1 MMNKIIGFALAQRLF
16 FSLLAVV
23 ILGFGIKAYKELP
36 IDAFPDI
43 SPTQVKII
51 IKSSGMTPAEIESR
65 ITVPIEMKMVGIPYE
80 TMMRSTSKYGL
91 CDITIDFEDGT
102 DIYWARQQVSE
113 RLSDIR
119 GELPVNMEGGLAP
132 ISTPLSDI
140 LMFTIESNT
149 LSLEEKR
156 SLLDWI
162 ISPKIRSVSGVAE
175 VNALGGKVK
184 TYEVVPD
191 LNKMRTIGVT
201 LEQIFQALEENNQN
215 DGAGR
220 VSQGVESILVRSV
233 GRLQDLQDIKTLPVG
248 KRADKVITLGD
259 VAAVK
264 FGYITRAGFVS
275 KNGRGEAVQ
284 GLVLGLKGT
293 NTALVLDEVK
303 EELKKLEPML
313 PGDTKIDIFYDRSDL
328 VNLATDTVKTALYE
342 AVILIMVI
350 LLIML
355 GNLASAF
362 SVALI
367 LPFALLMSFMA
378 MQYFGLTANLM
389 SLGGLAIAIGILV
402 DSAVVVVE
410 HITAELGNPKHK
422 RQNKLHIIYE
432 ATVEMA
438 PSIITGVLI
447 IIIVFM
453 PLLTLE
459 GLEGKLFRPVALSI
473 TFALFSSLILALT
486 LIPVLSSFIL
496 SKRPDKESYLIKLL
510 TKAYRPSLI
519 FSLRHIKGTILA
531 VLILFGGSLYLASK
545 TGKTFMPTMD
555 EGSIIIGVEML
566 PSISLKESLALN
578 LKLQKKLMA
587 SVPEI
592 KDIIARTGSDELGL
606 DPMSL
611 NDTDTFLVLKD
622 KEEWRE
628 PSKEFVIEEIRKVLD
643 EFIGIEYGFTQPI
656 EMRVSEMLTGVRGDL
671 AIDIFGSD
679 NDQLEALAVQI
690 KSILETISGSSDV
703 YKKANE
709 GVEYFELEFDKKAMA
724 YHGISQQELND
735 FLKVMVTGVQAGIIQ
750 EGMRRIDLMVKGD
763 ENLQNSL
770 DKIQKLYYPLEN
782 GNAVPLSNFVKFI
795 SNAGPVQIE
804 HEHGYRKTIVQTNVE
819 GRDLVS
825 FVEDAKVKIGNEVKL
840 PAGYYLTYGGEFENQ
855 QRAASRL
862 AIIVPLA
869 LFLVFILL
877 FVSFGSLRQAA
888 IVLINV
894 PLALIGGFIGLYLS
908 GEYMSV
914 PASVGFIALLGIA
927 VLNGVV
933 LVNYFNYLIKNGSE
947 LREAVIEGSIK
958 RLRPV
963 LMTAT
968 IAAFGLLPLLFATGP
983 GSEIQ
988 RPLAIVVINGLISS
1002 TLLTLIILP
1011 ILYLKF
1017 SKELP
1022 EKHRKKKRTNNKKE
1036 ARD

>member
-1 MMNKIIGFALAQRLF
+1 MNKIIGFALAQRLF

-23 ILGFGIKAYKELP
+23 ILGFGIKAYNELP
-36 IDAFPDI
+36 VDAFPDI

-65 ITVPIEMKMVGIPYE
+65 IVVPIEMKMVGIPYE
-80 TMMRSTSKYGL
+80 TMMRSISKYGL

-113 RLSDIR
+113 RLSDIK
-119 GELPVNMEGGLAP
+119 GELPANMEGGLAP

-140 LMFTIESNT
+140 LMFTIESER

-175 VNALGGKVK
+175 VNALGGKVR

-191 LNKMRTIGVT
+191 LNKMRTMGIT
-201 LEQIFQALEENNQN
+201 LEQIFQTLEENNQN

-233 GRLQDLQDIKTLPVG
+233 GQLKSISDIQTLPVG
-248 KRADKVITLGD
+248 KSASKVITLAD
-259 VAAVK
+259 VATVK
-264 FGYITRAGFVS
+264 HGYLTRAGFVS
-275 KNGRGEAVQ
+275 KNGQGEAVQ

-293 NTALVLDEVK
+293 NTGIVLEQVK

-328 VNLATDTVKTALYE
+328 VNLATNTVKNALYE
-342 AVILIMVI
+342 AIVLIMVI
-350 LLIML
+350 LLVML
-355 GNLASAF
+355 GNLASAL

-367 LPFALLMSFMA
+367 LPFALLMSFIA

-410 HITAELGNPKHK
+410 HITAELGNPKLK
-422 RQNKLHIIYE
+422 RKTKLQIIYT
-432 ATVEMA
+432 ATMEMA
-438 PSIITGVLI
+438 PSVITGVLI

-473 TFALFSSLILALT
+473 IFALFSSLILALT

-496 SKRPDKESYLIKLL
+496 SKRPDKESTLIKFL
-510 TKAYRPSLI
+510 TKAYRPTLI
-519 FSLRHIKGTILA
+519 FSLKHSKAIILA
-531 VLILFGGSLYLASK
+531 VFVLFGASLYLAEK
-545 TGKTFMPTMD
+545 TGKSFMPTMD

-578 LKLQKKLMA
+578 LKLQTKLMA

-611 NDTDTFLVLKD
+611 NDTDTFLVLKE
-622 KEEWRE
+622 KEAWRE

-643 EFIGIEYGFTQPI
+643 AFVGIEYGFTQPI

-679 NDQLEALAVQI
+679 NDQLEGIAVQI
-690 KSILETISGSSDV
+690 KSILETITGSSDV

-709 GVEYFELEFDKKAMA
+709 GVEYFELTFDRKAMA
-724 YHGISQQELND
+724 YHGISQKEIND
-735 FLKVMVTGVQAGIIQ
+735 YLKVMVTGVQAGIIQ
-750 EGMRRIDLMVKGD
+750 EGMRRINLMVKGD

-782 GNAVPLSNFVKFI
+782 GNAVPLSNLVKFI

-825 FVEDAKVKIGNEVKL
+825 FVEEAKIKIEKEVKL

-855 QRAASRL
+855 QRAAARL

-877 FVSFGSLRQAA
+877 FVSFGSLTQAT

-947 LREAVIEGSIK
+947 IKDAVIEGSIK

-1017 SKELP
+1017 AKKSDNKIEE
-1022 EKHRKKKRTNNKKE
+1022 EKV
-1036 ARD
+1036 

>member
-1 MMNKIIGFALAQRLF
+1 MNKIIGFALAQRLF

-23 ILGFGIKAYKELP
+23 ILGFGIKAYNELP
-36 IDAFPDI
+36 VDAFPDI

-65 ITVPIEMKMVGIPYE
+65 IVVPIEMKMVGIPYE
-80 TMMRSTSKYGL
+80 TMMRSVSKYGL

-102 DIYWARQQVSE
+102 NIYWARQQVSE
-113 RLSDIR
+113 RLADIR
-119 GELPVNMEGGLAP
+119 DELPSNMEGGLAP

-140 LMFTIESNT
+140 LMFTIESER
-149 LSLEEKR
+149 LSLVEKR

-191 LNKMRTIGVT
+191 LNKMRMMGIT
-201 LEQIFQALEENNQN
+201 LEQIFQTLEKNNQN

-233 GRLQDLQDIKTLPVG
+233 GQIKSLSDIETLPVG
-248 KRADKVITLGD
+248 KSADKVITLGD
-259 VAAVK
+259 VATVK
-264 FGYITRAGFVS
+264 FGYLTRAGFVS
-275 KNGRGEAVQ
+275 KNGQGEAVQ
-284 GLVLGLKGT
+284 GLVLGLKGS
-293 NTALVLDEVK
+293 NTALVLEEVK
-303 EELKKLEPML
+303 EELNKLAPML
-313 PGDTKIDIFYDRSDL
+313 PGDTKIEIFYDRSDL
-328 VNLATDTVKTALYE
+328 VTLATDTVKNALYE
-342 AVILIMVI
+342 AIVLIMVI
-350 LLIML
+350 LLVML

-367 LPFALLMSFMA
+367 LPFALLMSFIA

-422 RQNKLHIIYE
+422 RQSKLRIIHK

-473 TFALFSSLILALT
+473 IFALFSSLILALT

-496 SKRPDKESYLIKLL
+496 KKRPDKESWLIRFL
-510 TKAYRPSLI
+510 TKGYRPSLI
-519 FSLRHIKGTILA
+519 FALNHIKGTILA
-531 VLILFGGSLYLASK
+531 VLLLFGGSLYLASK
-545 TGKTFMPTMD
+545 TGKSFMPTMD

-578 LKLQKKLMA
+578 LKLQKKLLA

-643 EFIGIEYGFTQPI
+643 QFVGIEYGFTQPI

-679 NDQLEALAVQI
+679 NDQLEEIAVEI

-709 GVEYFELEFDKKAMA
+709 GVEYFELQFDKKAMA
-724 YHGISQQELND
+724 YYDVNQQELND

-750 EGMRRIDLMVKGD
+750 EGMRRINLMVRGD
-763 ENLQNSL
+763 ESLQNSL

-782 GNAVPLSNFVKFI
+782 GNSVPLSNFVTFI

-825 FVEDAKVKIGNEVKL
+825 FVEEAKIMIGKEVKL

-877 FVSFGSLRQAA
+877 FVSFGSLTQAT

-933 LVNYFNYLIKNGSE
+933 LVNYFNYLMKNGSE
-947 LREAVIEGSIK
+947 LRDAVIEGSIK

-1017 SKELP
+1017 SNGYSGGEKE
-1022 EKHRKKKRTNNKKE
+1022 ERVE
-1036 ARD
+1036 

>member
-1 MMNKIIGFALAQRLF
+1 MNNLIGFALAQRLF

-80 TMMRSTSKYGL
+80 TMLRSTSKYGL

-102 DIYWARQQVSE
+102 DIYWARQQISE
-113 RLSDIR
+113 RLSDIKD
-119 GELPVNMEGGLAP
+119 ELPANMEGGLAP

-140 LMFTIESNT
+140 LMFTIESST

-156 SLLDWI
+156 TLLDWI
-162 ISPKIRSVSGVAE
+162 ISPKIRAVSGVAE
-175 VNALGGKVK
+175 VNPLGGKVK

-191 LNKMRTIGVT
+191 LNKMRAMGITLSHIFET
-201 LEQIFQALEENNQN
+201 LEANNQN

-233 GRLQDLQDIKTLPVG
+233 GRLKSLKEIETLPIG
-248 KRADKVITLGD
+248 KRADKVITIGD
-259 VAAVK
+259 VAAVRY
-264 FGYITRAGFVS
+264 GYITRAGFVS
-275 KNGRGEAVQ
+275 KNGQGEAVQ

-293 NTALVLDEVK
+293 NTAVVLDEVK
-303 EELKKLEPML
+303 EELKKLEGML

-328 VNLATDTVKTALYE
+328 VNLATDTVKNALYE

-350 LLIML
+350 LLVML
-355 GNLASAF
+355 GNLASAL

-367 LPFALLMSFMA
+367 LPFALLMSFIA

-422 RQNKLHIIYE
+422 RQSKLHIIYE
-432 ATVEMA
+432 ATIDMA

-473 TFALFSSLILALT
+473 IFALFSSLVLALT

-496 SKRPDKESYLIKLL
+496 KKRPDKESALIKLL
-510 TKAYRPSLI
+510 TKWYRPVLL
-519 FSLRHIKGTILA
+519 FSLNHIKGTVIA
-531 VLILFGGSLYLASK
+531 VVLLFGGSLYLASK

-578 LKLQKKLMA
+578 LKLQKKLLA

-611 NDTDTFLVLKD
+611 NDTDTFLVLQD
-622 KEEWRE
+622 KETWRE

-643 EFIGIEYGFTQPI
+643 EFVGIEFGFTQPI

-679 NDQLEALAVQI
+679 NEQLELIAVEI
-690 KSILETISGSSDV
+690 KSILESISGSSDV

-709 GVEYFELEFDKKAMA
+709 GVEYFELKFDKKSMA

-770 DKIQKLYYPLEN
+770 DRVQKLYYPLEN
-782 GNAVPLSNFVKFI
+782 GKAVPLSNFVKFI

-825 FVEDAKVKIGNEVKL
+825 FVEEAKAKIDKEVKL
-840 PAGYYLTYGGEFENQ
+840 PAGYYLTFGGEFENQ

-877 FVSFGSLRQAA
+877 FVSFGSLTQATM
-888 IVLINV
+888 VLINV

-933 LVNYFNYLIKNGSE
+933 LVNYFNYLIINGST
-947 LREAVIEGSIK
+947 LRDAVIEGSIK

-1017 SKELP
+1017 SKNTDDREIT
-1022 EKHRKKKRTNNKKE
+1022 K
-1036 ARD
+1036 

>member
-877 FVSFGSLRQAA
+877 FVSFGSLRQAT

>member
-1 MMNKIIGFALAQRLF
+1 MNKIIGFALSQRLF
-16 FSLLAVV
+16 FSLLAVI
-23 ILGFGIKAYKELP
+23 ILGFGMKAYQELP
-36 IDAFPDI
+36 VDAFPDI

-51 IKSSGMTPAEIESR
+51 IKSSGMTPEEIESR
-65 ITVPIEMKMVGIPYE
+65 IVVPIEMKMVGIPYE
-80 TMMRSTSKYGL
+80 TMMRSVSKYGL

-113 RLSDIR
+113 RLTDIKE
-119 GELPVNMEGGLAP
+119 ELPANMEGGLAP

-140 LMFTIESNT
+140 LMFTIESDG
-149 LSLEEKR
+149 LSLQEKR
-156 SLLDWI
+156 TLLDWI

-191 LNKMRTIGVT
+191 LNRMRAMGIR
-201 LEQIFQALEENNQN
+201 LEQIFQALEKNNQN
-215 DGAGR
+215 DGSGR

-233 GRLQDLQDIKTLPVG
+233 GQLKTLSDIQTLPVG
-248 KRADKVITLGD
+248 KRADKVITIGD
-259 VAAVK
+259 LATVR
-264 FGYITRAGFVS
+264 FGYLTRAGFVS
-275 KNGRGEAVQ
+275 KNGEGEAVQ
-284 GLVLGLKGT
+284 GLVLGLKGS
-293 NTALVLDEVK
+293 NTGIVLEKVK
-303 EELKKLEPML
+303 EKLKKLEPML

-328 VNLATDTVKTALYE
+328 VNLATDTVKNALYE
-342 AVILIMVI
+342 AIVLIMVI
-350 LLIML
+350 LLVML
-355 GNLASAF
+355 GNLASAL

-367 LPFALLMSFMA
+367 LPFALLMSFIA

-410 HITAELGNPKHK
+410 HITAELGNPKHQ
-422 RQNKLHIIYE
+422 RQNKLHIIYT
-432 ATVEMA
+432 ATIDMA

-473 TFALFSSLILALT
+473 IFALFSSLVLALT

-496 SKRPDKESYLIKLL
+496 KKRPDKESALIKLL
-510 TKAYRPSLI
+510 TKAYRPALL
-519 FSLRHIKGTILA
+519 FSLRHMKGTLLA
-531 VLILFGGSLYLASK
+531 VLVLFGASLYLAVK
-545 TGKTFMPTMD
+545 TGKSFMPTMD

-566 PSISLKESLALN
+566 PSISLQESLALN
-578 LKLQKKLMA
+578 LKLQKKLRTF
-587 SVPEI
+587 VPEI

-611 NDTDTFLVLKD
+611 NDTDTFLVLKN
-622 KEEWRE
+622 KEAWRE

-643 EFIGIEYGFTQPI
+643 EFVGIEYGFTQPI

-679 NDQLEALAVQI
+679 NDKLEKIAVEI
-690 KSILETISGSSDV
+690 KSILESISGSSDV

-724 YHGISQQELND
+724 YYDINQQELND
-735 FLKVMVTGVQAGIIQ
+735 FLKVMVTGVQAGIIL

-763 ENLQNSL
+763 GKLQNSL
-770 DKIQKLYYPLEN
+770 AKIKMLYYPLEN
-782 GNAVPLSNFVKFI
+782 GNAVPISNFVKFI
-795 SNAGPVQIE
+795 SRAGPVQIE
-804 HEHGYRKTIVQTNVE
+804 HEQGYRKTIVQTNVE

-825 FVEDAKVKIGNEVKL
+825 FVEEAKRKISKEVKL
-840 PAGYYLTYGGEFENQ
+840 PAGYYLAYGGEFENQ
-855 QRAASRL
+855 QRAAGRL
-862 AIIVPLA
+862 AFIVPLA

-877 FVSFGSLRQAA
+877 FVSFGSLTQAS

-933 LVNYFNYLIKNGSE
+933 LVNYFNYLIEHGSE
-947 LREAVIEGSIK
+947 LKDAVIEGSIK

-1017 SKELP
+1017 S
-1022 EKHRKKKRTNNKKE
+1022 RGADDQAE
-1036 ARD
+1036 AVN

>member
-1 MMNKIIGFALAQRLF
+1 MNKLIGFALSQRLF
-16 FSLLAVV
+16 FSLLAIVL
-23 ILGFGIKAYKELP
+23 LGFGVKAYKELP

-51 IKSSGMTPAEIESR
+51 IKANGMTPAEMESR
-65 ITVPIEMKMVGIPYE
+65 VTVPIEMQMVGIPHE
-80 TMMRSTSKYGL
+80 TMLRSISKYGL
-91 CDITIDFEDGT
+91 VDITIDFEDGT

-113 RLSDIR
+113 RLLDIR
-119 GELPVNMEGGLAP
+119 DELPENIEGGLAP

-140 LMFTIESNT
+140 LMFTIESDT

-162 ISPKIRSVSGVAE
+162 ITPKIRAVSGVAE
-175 VNALGGKVK
+175 VNPLGGKVK

-191 LNKMRTIGVT
+191 LGNMRAMGIT
-201 LEQIFQALEENNQN
+201 LSQIFKTLQENNQN

-233 GRLQDLQDIKTLPVG
+233 GRLKDLKDIETLPVG
-248 KRADKVITLGD
+248 KSVDKVITIGD
-259 VAAVK
+259 VATVQY
-264 FGYITRAGFVS
+264 GHITRAGFVS
-275 KNGRGEAVQ
+275 KNGQGEAVQ

-293 NTALVLDEVK
+293 NTATVLDDVK
-303 EELKKLEPML
+303 QELKKLEAML

-350 LLIML
+350 LLLML

-367 LPFALLMSFMA
+367 LPFALLMSFIA

-422 RQNKLHIIYE
+422 KQSKLHIIYE
-432 ATVEMA
+432 ATVDMA

-473 TFALFSSLILALT
+473 IFALFSSLILALT

-496 SKRPDKESYLIKLL
+496 TKRPDKESVLIKLL
-510 TKAYRPSLI
+510 TKWYKPVLL
-519 FSLRHIKGTILA
+519 FSLKHIKGTVIA
-531 VLILFGGSLYLASK
+531 VVLLFGGSLYLATK

-566 PSISLKESLALN
+566 PSISLEESLELN
-578 LKLQKKLMA
+578 LKLQKKLLA

-611 NDTDTFLVLKD
+611 NDTDTFLVLHD
-622 KEEWRE
+622 KKTWRE
-628 PSKEFVIEEIRKVLD
+628 PSKEFVIDEIRKVLD
-643 EFIGIEYGFTQPI
+643 EFTGIEYGFTQPI

-679 NDQLEALAVQI
+679 NETLEKIAVEI
-690 KSILETISGSSDV
+690 KNLLETISGSSDV

-709 GVEYFELEFDKKAMA
+709 GVEYFELKFDRKAMA
-724 YHGISQQELND
+724 YHGVSQQELND
-735 FLKVMVTGVQAGIIQ
+735 FLKVMVTGVQAGVIQ
-750 EGMRRIDLMVKGD
+750 EGMRRIDLMIKGD
-763 ENLQNSL
+763 KNLQNSL
-770 DKIQKLYYPLEN
+770 DKLQRLYYPLEN
-782 GNAVPLSNFVKFI
+782 GKSVPLGNFIRFI
-795 SNAGPVQIE
+795 SNDGPVQIE

-825 FVEDAKVKIGNEVKL
+825 FVEEAKMKIENEIKL
-840 PAGYYLTYGGEFENQ
+840 PAGYYLTFGGEFENQ
-855 QRAASRL
+855 QRASERL
-862 AIIVPLA
+862 AIIVPIA

-877 FVSFGSLRQAA
+877 FVSFGSLTQATMV
-888 IVLINV
+888 IVNV
-894 PLALIGGFIGLYLS
+894 PLALIGGFIGLYVS
-908 GEYMSV
+908 GEYLSV

-933 LVNYFNYLIKNGSE
+933 LVNYFNYLVRNGSD
-947 LREAVIEGSIK
+947 LKEAVIEGSIK

-1017 SKELP
+1017 SKNIDNSVIT
-1022 EKHRKKKRTNNKKE
+1022 K
-1036 ARD
+1036 

>member
-1 MMNKIIGFALAQRLF
+1 MNKLIGFALSQRLF

-23 ILGFGIKAYKELP
+23 LLGFGVKAYKELP

-51 IKSSGMTPAEIESR
+51 IKSNGMTPAEMESR
-65 ITVPIEMKMVGIPYE
+65 ITVPIEMQMVGIPHE
-80 TMMRSTSKYGL
+80 TMLRSISKYGL
-91 CDITIDFEDGT
+91 VDITIDFEDGT

-113 RLSDIR
+113 RLLDIR
-119 GELPVNMEGGLAP
+119 DELPANIEGGLAP

-140 LMFTIESNT
+140 LMFTIESDI

-162 ISPKIRSVSGVAE
+162 ITPKIRAVSGVAE
-175 VNALGGKVK
+175 VNPLGGKVK
-184 TYEVVPD
+184 TYEVVPN
-191 LNKMRTIGVT
+191 LVNMRAMGIT
-201 LEQIFQALEENNQN
+201 LSQIFQTLQENNQN

-233 GRLQDLQDIKTLPVG
+233 GRLEDLKDIESLPVV
-248 KRADKVITLGD
+248 KRADKIITIGD
-259 VAAVK
+259 VANVQY
-264 FGYITRAGFVS
+264 GHITRAGFVT
-275 KNGRGEAVQ
+275 KNGQGEAVQ

-293 NTALVLDEVK
+293 NTAMVLDDVK
-303 EELKKLEPML
+303 EELKKLEAML

-328 VNLATDTVKTALYE
+328 VNLATDTVKSALYE

-350 LLIML
+350 LLLML

-367 LPFALLMSFMA
+367 LPFALLMSFIA

-422 RQNKLHIIYE
+422 KQGKLHIIYE
-432 ATVEMA
+432 ATVDMA

-473 TFALFSSLILALT
+473 IFALFSSLILALT

-496 SKRPDKESYLIKLL
+496 TKRPDKESALIKLL
-510 TKAYRPSLI
+510 TKWYKPVLL
-519 FSLRHIKGTILA
+519 FSLRHIKATVIA
-531 VLILFGGSLYLASK
+531 VVLLFGGSLYLASK

-566 PSISLKESLALN
+566 PSISLEESLELN
-578 LKLQKKLMA
+578 LKLQKKLLA

-611 NDTDTFLVLKD
+611 NDTDTFLVLHH
-622 KEEWRE
+622 KETWRE
-628 PSKEFVIEEIRKVLD
+628 PSKEFVMEEIRKVLD
-643 EFIGIEYGFTQPI
+643 EFTGIEYGFTQPI

-679 NDQLEALAVQI
+679 NETLEKIAVQI
-690 KSILETISGSSDV
+690 KSLLETISGSSDV

-709 GVEYFELEFDKKAMA
+709 GVEYFELKFDKKAMA
-724 YHGISQQELND
+724 YYGVSQQELND
-735 FLKVMVTGVQAGIIQ
+735 FLKVMITGVQAGIIQ
-750 EGMRRIDLMVKGD
+750 EGMRRIDLMIKGD
-763 ENLQNSL
+763 KTLQNSL
-770 DKIQKLYYPLEN
+770 DKLQKLYYPLEN
-782 GNAVPLSNFVKFI
+782 GKSVPLGNFIQFI
-795 SNAGPVQIE
+795 TNAGPVQIE

-825 FVEDAKVKIGNEVKL
+825 FVEEAKQKIKNDITL
-840 PAGYYLTYGGEFENQ
+840 PAGYYLTFGGEFENQ
-855 QRAASRL
+855 QRASERL
-862 AIIVPLA
+862 AIIVPIA

-877 FVSFGSLRQAA
+877 FVSFGSLTQATMV
-888 IVLINV
+888 IVNV

-933 LVNYFNYLIKNGSE
+933 LVNYFNYLVRNGSE
-947 LREAVIEGSIK
+947 LKEAVIEGSIK

-1017 SKELP
+1017 SKSID
-1022 EKHRKKKRTNNKKE
+1022 HTGITQ
-1036 ARD
+1036 

>member
-1 MMNKIIGFALAQRLF
+1 MNKIISFALSQRLF
-16 FSLLAVV
+16 LSLLAVV
-23 ILGFGIKAYKELP
+23 LLGFGIKAYKELP
-36 IDAFPDI
+36 VDAFPDI

-51 IKSSGMTPAEIESR
+51 IKSNGMTPAEIESR
-65 ITVPIEMKMVGIPYE
+65 IVVPIEMKMVGIPYE
-80 TMMRSTSKYGL
+80 TMMRSISKYGL

-113 RLSDIR
+113 RLADIKD
-119 GELPVNMEGGLAP
+119 ELPSNMEGGLAP

-140 LMFTIESNT
+140 LMFTIESQR

-162 ISPKIRSVSGVAE
+162 ISPKIRSISGVAE

-191 LNKMRTIGVT
+191 VNKMRAMGIT
-201 LEQIFQALEENNQN
+201 LEQIFQTLEKNNQN

-233 GRLQDLQDIKTLPVG
+233 GQLKNLSDIKVLPVG
-248 KRADKVITLGD
+248 KSANKVITLGD
-259 VAAVK
+259 VATVK
-264 FGYITRAGFVS
+264 FGYLTRAGFVS
-275 KNGRGEAVQ
+275 KNGQGEAVQ
-284 GLVLGLKGT
+284 GLVLGLKGA
-293 NTALVLDEVK
+293 NTGIVLEKVK
-303 EELKKLEPML
+303 EEIKKLEPML
-313 PGDTKIDIFYDRSDL
+313 PGDTKIDIFYDRSHL
-328 VNLATDTVKTALYE
+328 VNLATNTVKNALYE
-342 AVILIMVI
+342 AVVLIMVI
-350 LLIML
+350 LLVML
-355 GNLASAF
+355 GNLASAM

-367 LPFALLMSFMA
+367 LPFALLMSFIA

-422 RQNKLHIIYE
+422 RSSKTHIIYT

-453 PLLTLE
+453 PILSLE

-473 TFALFSSLILALT
+473 IFALFSSLILALT

-496 SKRPDKESYLIKLL
+496 SKRPDKESALIRFL
-510 TKAYRPSLI
+510 TTWYRPMLL
-519 FSLRHIKGTILA
+519 FSLRHMKGTILA
-531 VLILFGGSLYLASK
+531 VLVLFGGSLYLASK
-545 TGKTFMPTMD
+545 TGKSFMPTMD

-566 PSISLKESLALN
+566 PSISLEESLVLN
-578 LKLQKKLMA
+578 LKLQKKLLA

-611 NDTDTFLVLKD
+611 NDTDTFLVLKN
-622 KEEWRE
+622 KKEWRV
-628 PSKEFVIEEIRKVLD
+628 PSKAYVTEEIRKVLD
-643 EFIGIEYGFTQPI
+643 EFVGIEYTFTQPI
-656 EMRVSEMLTGVRGDL
+656 EMRVAEMLTGARGDL
-671 AIDIFGSD
+671 AIGIFGSD
-679 NDQLEALAVQI
+679 NDQLEKIAQQI
-690 KSILETISGSSDV
+690 KTLLETITGSSDV

-724 YHGISQQELND
+724 YYDISQQEIND

-763 ENLQNSL
+763 ANLQNSL
-770 DKIQKLYYPLEN
+770 DKIQKLYYPLKD
-782 GNAVPLSNFVKFI
+782 GNSVPLGNFIKFI
-795 SNAGPVQIE
+795 SSTGPVQIE
-804 HEHGYRKTIVQTNVE
+804 HEHGYRKTLVQTNVE

-825 FVEDAKVKIGNEVKL
+825 FVEEAKIKIGKEVKL

-855 QRAASRL
+855 QRAAARL

-869 LFLVFILL
+869 LLLVFILL
-877 FVSFGSLRQAA
+877 FVSFGSLTQAS

-933 LVNYFNYLIKNGSE
+933 LVNYFNYLIKNGVK
-947 LREAVIEGSIK
+947 LKDAVVEGSVK

-1017 SKELP
+1017 SKESRSGL
-1022 EKHRKKKRTNNKKE
+1022 EEENV
-1036 ARD
+1036 

>member
-1 MMNKIIGFALAQRLF
+1 MNKIIGFALGQRLF

-23 ILGFGIKAYKELP
+23 LLGFGIKAYKELP
-36 IDAFPDI
+36 VDAFPDI

-65 ITVPIEMKMVGIPYE
+65 IVVPIEMKMVGIPYE

-113 RLSDIR
+113 RLADIK
-119 GELPVNMEGGLAP
+119 GELPANMEGGLAP

-140 LMFTIESNT
+140 LMFTIESER

-191 LNKMRTIGVT
+191 LNKMRTMSIT
-201 LEQIFQALEENNQN
+201 LEQIFQALEKNNQN

-233 GRLQDLQDIKTLPVG
+233 GQLKSLSDIQTLPVG
-248 KRADKVITLGD
+248 KSASKVITIAD
-259 VAAVK
+259 VATVK
-264 FGYITRAGFVS
+264 FGYLTRAGFVS
-275 KNGRGEAVQ
+275 KNGQGEAVQ

-293 NTALVLDEVK
+293 NTGIVLENVK

-328 VNLATDTVKTALYE
+328 VNLATDTVKAALYE
-342 AVILIMVI
+342 AIVLIMVI
-350 LLIML
+350 LLVML
-355 GNLASAF
+355 GNLASAL

-367 LPFALLMSFMA
+367 LPFALLMSFIA

-422 RQNKLHIIYE
+422 RQSKLHIIYT

-473 TFALFSSLILALT
+473 IFALFSSLILALT

-496 SKRPDKESYLIKLL
+496 SKRPDKESALIKLL
-510 TKAYRPSLI
+510 TKWYRPSLM
-519 FSLRHIKGTILA
+519 FALNHIKGTVLA
-531 VLILFGGSLYLASK
+531 VLVLFGGSLYLAGK
-545 TGKTFMPTMD
+545 TGKSFMPTMD

-566 PSISLKESLALN
+566 PSISLEESLVLN
-578 LKLQKKLMA
+578 LKLQKKLLA

-611 NDTDTFLVLKD
+611 NDTDTFLVLKN

-643 EFIGIEYGFTQPI
+643 EFVGIEYGFTQPI

-679 NDQLEALAVQI
+679 NDQLELIAVQI
-690 KSILETISGSSDV
+690 KSILETITGSSDV

-709 GVEYFELEFDKKAMA
+709 GVEYFELKFDRKAMA
-724 YHGISQQELND
+724 YHGINQQEIND

-750 EGMRRIDLMVKGD
+750 EGMRRINLMVKGD
-763 ENLQNSL
+763 ENIQNSL

-804 HEHGYRKTIVQTNVE
+804 HEYGYRKTIVQTNVE

-825 FVEDAKVKIGNEVKL
+825 FVEEAKIKIEKEVKL

-877 FVSFGSLRQAA
+877 FVSFGSLTQAT

-947 LREAVIEGSIK
+947 IRDAVIEGSIK

-1017 SKELP
+1017 SKGNHDGEE
-1022 EKHRKKKRTNNKKE
+1022 EKRVE
-1036 ARD
+1036 

>member
-1 MMNKIIGFALAQRLF
+1 MNKLIGFALAQRLF
-16 FSLLAVV
+16 FSLLAMV
-23 ILGFGIKAYKELP
+23 ILGFGIKAYNELP

-80 TMMRSTSKYGL
+80 TMLRSTSKYGL

-113 RLSDIR
+113 RLLDIKDQ
-119 GELPVNMEGGLAP
+119 LPSNMEGGLAP

-140 LMFTIESNT
+140 LMFTIESST

-156 SLLDWI
+156 TLLDWI
-162 ISPKIRSVSGVAE
+162 ISPKIRAVSGVAE
-175 VNALGGKVK
+175 VNPLGGKVK

-191 LNKMRTIGVT
+191 LNKMRAMGITLSQIFDT
-201 LEQIFQALEENNQN
+201 LEANNQN

-233 GRLQDLQDIKTLPVG
+233 GRLKSLGEIATLPLG
-248 KRADKVITLGD
+248 KRADKVITIGD
-259 VAAVK
+259 IANVK
-264 FGYITRAGFVS
+264 YGYITRAGFVS
-275 KNGRGEAVQ
+275 KNGKGEAVQ

-293 NTALVLDEVK
+293 NTAVVLDEVK
-303 EELKKLEPML
+303 EELKKLGSML

-328 VNLATDTVKTALYE
+328 VNLATDTVKNALYE

-350 LLIML
+350 LLLML
-355 GNLASAF
+355 GNLASAL

-367 LPFALLMSFMA
+367 LPFALLMSFIA

-410 HITAELGNPKHK
+410 HITAELGNPKHR

-432 ATVEMA
+432 ATIDMA

-473 TFALFSSLILALT
+473 IFALFSSLILALT

-496 SKRPDKESYLIKLL
+496 SKRPDKESALIKLL
-510 TKAYRPSLI
+510 TKWYKPVLL
-519 FSLRHIKGTILA
+519 FSLNHIKGTVIAVIL
-531 VLILFGGSLYLASK
+531 LFVGSLYLASE

-555 EGSIIIGVEML
+555 EGSVIIGVEML
-566 PSISLKESLALN
+566 PSISLEESLALN
-578 LKLQKKLMA
+578 LKLQKKLLA

-611 NDTDTFLVLKD
+611 NDTDTFLVLHE
-622 KEEWRE
+622 KETWRE
-628 PSKEFVIEEIRKVLD
+628 PSKDFVIEEIRKVLD
-643 EFIGIEYGFTQPI
+643 EFVGIEFGFTQPI

-679 NDQLEALAVQI
+679 NEQLERIALEI
-690 KSILETISGSSDV
+690 KNILEVIKGSSDV

-709 GVEYFELEFDKKAMA
+709 GVEYFELKFDKKAMA
-724 YHGISQQELND
+724 YHGITQKELND

-763 ENLQNSL
+763 ETLQNSL
-770 DKIQKLYYPLEN
+770 DKIEKLYYPLEN
-782 GNAVPLSNFVKFI
+782 GKSVPLGNFVKFI

-825 FVEDAKVKIGNEVKL
+825 FVEEAKAKIEKEVKL
-840 PAGYYLTYGGEFENQ
+840 PAGYYLAFGGEFENQ
-855 QRAASRL
+855 QRAAARL

-877 FVSFGSLRQAA
+877 FVSFGSLIQATM
-888 IVLINV
+888 VLINV
-894 PLALIGGFIGLYLS
+894 PLALIGGFIGLYIS

-933 LVNYFNYLIKNGSE
+933 LVNYFNYLIQNGST
-947 LREAVIEGSIK
+947 LKDAVINGSIK

-1017 SKELP
+1017 SK
-1022 EKHRKKKRTNNKKE
+1022 KIDNT
-1036 ARD
+1036 

>member
-1 MMNKIIGFALAQRLF
+1 MNKIIGFALSQRLF
-16 FSLLAVV
+16 FSLLALV
-23 ILGFGIKAYKELP
+23 ILGFGIKSYRELP
-36 IDAFPDI
+36 VDAFPDI

-65 ITVPIEMKMVGIPYE
+65 IVTPIEMKMVGIPHE
-80 TMMRSTSKYGL
+80 TMMRSIAKYGL

-113 RLSDIR
+113 RLADIKD
-119 GELPVNMEGGLAP
+119 ELPANMEGGLAP

-140 LMFTIESNT
+140 LMFTIESDT

-162 ISPKIRSVSGVAE
+162 ISPKIRSISGVAE

-191 LNKMRTIGVT
+191 LNKMRALGVS
-201 LEQIFQALEENNQN
+201 LDDIFNALKKNNQN

-220 VSQGVESILVRSV
+220 ISQGVESILVRSV
-233 GRLQDLQDIKTLPVG
+233 GRLKSIEDIENLPVG
-248 KRADKVITLGD
+248 KREQKVITLKE
-259 VAAVK
+259 VAKVR
-264 FGYITRAGFVS
+264 FGHLTRAGFVS
-275 KNGRGEAVQ
+275 KNGEGEAVQ
-284 GLVLGLKGT
+284 GLVLGLKGS
-293 NTALVLDEVK
+293 NTGIVLEKVK

-313 PGDTKIDIFYDRSDL
+313 PHGTKIKIFYDRSDL
-328 VNLATDTVKTALYE
+328 VNLATDTVKSALYE
-342 AVILIMVI
+342 AVVLILVI
-350 LLIML
+350 LLVML

-378 MQYFGLTANLM
+378 MQYFGLSANLM

-410 HITAELGNPKHK
+410 HITAELGNPK
-422 RQNKLHIIYE
+422 RQKHSKLHIIYE

-438 PSIITGVLI
+438 PSIMTGVLI

-473 TFALFSSLILALT
+473 IFALFSSLILALT

-496 SKRPDKESYLIKLL
+496 RKRPDRESWLIRVL
-510 TKAYRPSLI
+510 TKGYRPVLEWCI
-519 FSLRHIKGTILA
+519 EHAKLTIAA
-531 VLILFGGSLYLASK
+531 VLVLFAGSLYLADK
-545 TGKTFMPTMD
+545 TGKSFMPTMD

-578 LKLQKKLMA
+578 LKVQQKLLA

-592 KDIIARTGSDELGL
+592 QDIIARTGSDELGL
-606 DPMSL
+606 DPMGL
-611 NDTDTFLVLKD
+611 NDTDTFLVLKP
-622 KEEWRE
+622 KEQWRK
-628 PSKEFVIEEIRKVLD
+628 PSKEFVIDEIRKVLD
-643 EFIGIEYGFTQPI
+643 EFVGIEYGFTQPI

-679 NDQLEALAVQI
+679 NAKLEQIAVEI
-690 KSILETISGSSDV
+690 KEILETIPGSSDV

-709 GVEYFELEFDKKAMA
+709 GVEYFELKFDKKAMA
-724 YHGISQQELND
+724 YYGIDQQEIND
-735 FLKVMVTGVQAGIIQ
+735 FLKVMITGVQAGVIQ
-750 EGMRRIDLMVKGD
+750 EGMRRINLMVKGD
-763 ENLQNSL
+763 ERLQNSL
-770 DKIQKLYYPLEN
+770 DKLQKLYYPLPD
-782 GNAVPLSNFVKFI
+782 GKSVPLSTFIDFV
-795 SNAGPVQIE
+795 SSDGPVQIE

-825 FVEDAKVKIGNEVKL
+825 FVEEAKAAIEKEVKL
-840 PAGYYLTYGGEFENQ
+840 PAGYYLSFGGEFENQ
-855 QRAASRL
+855 QRAAARL

-877 FVSFGSLRQAA
+877 FVSFGSLMQAG

-894 PLALIGGFIGLYLS
+894 PLALIGGFIGLYFS

-933 LVNYFNYLIKNGSE
+933 LVNYFNYLIANGSAIKD
-947 LREAVIEGSIK
+947 AVIEGSIK

-988 RPLAIVVINGLISS
+988 RPLAIVVINGLVSS

-1011 ILYLKF
+1011 ILYLRF
-1017 SKELP
+1017 G
-1022 EKHRKKKRTNNKKE
+1022 KREEGVAKGS
-1036 ARD
+1036 